1 MLFQSQLTAA
11 LRLHFRFE
19 VPAFSAVSFSI
30 KFRKPHFF
38 PYLPCSLSL
47 LYAYGNLELAQGQT
61 LKAKVDYEEGY
72 KMSADLS
79 PTHILTAIFQYRL
92 GVVEAVLGSYI
103 KAL

>member
-1 MLFQSQLTAA
+1 M
-11 LRLHFRFE
+11 
-19 VPAFSAVSFSI
+19 AF
-30 KFRKPHFF
+30 
-38 PYLPCSLSL
+38 SL

-79 PTHILTAIFQYRL
+79 PTHILTATFQYKL
-92 GVVEAVLGSYI
+92 GVVEAILGNYI